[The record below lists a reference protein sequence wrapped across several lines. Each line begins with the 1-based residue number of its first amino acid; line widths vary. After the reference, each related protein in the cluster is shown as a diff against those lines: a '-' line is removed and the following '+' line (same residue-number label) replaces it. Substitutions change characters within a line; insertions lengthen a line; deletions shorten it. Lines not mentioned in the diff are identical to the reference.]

1 MINFFKISQLLTVII
16 AFLLLTVISLP
27 IITNT
32 APLIVPELKWMLVG
46 ERMGEGFMM
55 YKQIWSDVSP
65 LSGFVYWILDLLFG
79 RSQLS
84 YQILALVVIILQGLY
99 FNYSLQKHQLYPEK
113 SNLPLLLYVLCMG
126 LSFDFFTLSPMLMGT
141 TFLLLALDGLFSHI
155 NDEASNDEVFSIG
168 FYIGIATIFNISLA
182 VFAGYAF
189 VCFLLL
195 AATNA
200 RKYFLMLFGFVF
212 TLSLAALFFYMVNGL
227 DDLYYNSILRLLE
240 FRKIYYVSFQDLLL
254 ISSPFLALLVM
265 SAFQL
270 FGGDTRFIHYQIRC
284 QQAMFLWAI
293 FAGLCL
299 LVVPSVA
306 PYQLIILV
314 PAVVFFGTHLLL
326 TIRKKIMA
334 DLIFV
339 SLVLAVFYFNF
350 SNSFSVY
357 SNVDLSR
364 FVVNKAEQN
373 KGFKNKKLLV
383 AGDNLEGYLYNR
395 LATPYLEWTLAERHF
410 NSLEDYVNVI
420 EVYENFRKDMPDV
433 IIDQNGK
440 IEELFTRIPALAHY
454 YFKEQDTNIYIRKG
468 QTSPAAKKV
477 NVK

>member
-1 MINFFKISQLLTVII
+1 LINFFKISQLLTVII
-16 AFLLLTVISLP
+16 AFLLLTVIHLP
-27 IITNT
+27 VITNT
-32 APLIVPELKWMLVG
+32 VPLIVPELKWMLVG
-46 ERMGEGFMM
+46 ERMDEGFMM

-65 LSGFVYWILDLLFG
+65 LSGFVYWMLDLLFG

-84 YQILALVVIILQGLY
+84 YQILALMFVILQGLY

-141 TFLLLALDGLFSHI
+141 TFMLLALDGLFSHI

-168 FYIGIATIFNISLA
+168 FYIGVATLFNLSLA

-189 VCFLLL
+189 ICFLLL

-200 RKYFLMLFGFVF
+200 RKYFLMLFGFIF
-212 TLSLAALFFYMVNGL
+212 TLSLAALFFYMINGL

-240 FRKIYYVSFQDLLL
+240 FRKIYYVSIEDLLL
-254 ISSPFLALLVM
+254 LSSPFLALLLI

-284 QQAMFLWAI
+284 QQAVFLWAI

-326 TIRKKIMA
+326 TVRKKRIA

-339 SLVLAVFYFNF
+339 SFVLAIFYFNF
-350 SNSFSVY
+350 SNAFAAY
-357 SNVDLSR
+357 SRVDLSK
-364 FVVNKAEQN
+364 FIVNQADPD
-373 KGFKNKKLLV
+373 KGYKNKKLLV
-383 AGDNLEGYLYNR
+383 AGDNLDGYLHNR

-410 NSLEDYVNVI
+410 NYLEDYVNVI

-440 IEELFTRIPALAHY
+440 IEELFTRIPALAQY
-454 YFKEQDTNIYIRKG
+454 YSKEKNSNIYIRNG
-468 QTSPAAKKV
+468 QASPAGK
-477 NVK
+477 N

>member
-1 MINFFKISQLLTVII
+1 
-16 AFLLLTVISLP
+16 
-27 IITNT
+27 
-32 APLIVPELKWMLVG
+32 MLVG
-46 ERMGEGFMM
+46 ERMDEGFMM

-65 LSGFVYWILDLLFG
+65 LSGFVYWMLDLLFG

-84 YQILALVVIILQGLY
+84 YQILALMFVILQGLY

-141 TFLLLALDGLFSHI
+141 TFMLLALDGLFSHI

-168 FYIGIATIFNISLA
+168 FYIGVATLFNLSLA

-189 VCFLLL
+189 ICFLLL

-200 RKYFLMLFGFVF
+200 RKYFLMLFGFIF
-212 TLSLAALFFYMVNGL
+212 TLSLAALFFYMINGL

-240 FRKIYYVSFQDLLL
+240 FRKIYYVSIEDLLL
-254 ISSPFLALLVM
+254 LSSPFLALLLI

-284 QQAMFLWAI
+284 QQAVFLWAI

-326 TIRKKIMA
+326 TVRKKRIA

-339 SLVLAVFYFNF
+339 SFVLAIFYFNF
-350 SNSFSVY
+350 SNAFAAY
-357 SNVDLSR
+357 SRVDLSK
-364 FVVNKAEQN
+364 FIVNQADPD
-373 KGFKNKKLLV
+373 KGYKNKKLLV
-383 AGDNLEGYLYNR
+383 AGDNLDGYLHNR

-410 NSLEDYVNVI
+410 NYLEDYVNVI

-440 IEELFTRIPALAHY
+440 IEELFTRIPALAQY
-454 YFKEQDTNIYIRKG
+454 YSKEKNSNIYIRNG
-468 QTSPAAKKV
+468 QASPAGK
-477 NVK
+477 N

>member
-1 MINFFKISQLLTVII
+1 VIH
-16 AFLLLTVISLP
+16 LP
-27 IITNT
+27 VITNT
-32 APLIVPELKWMLVG
+32 VPLIVPELKWMLVG
-46 ERMGEGFMM
+46 ERMDEGFMM

-65 LSGFVYWILDLLFG
+65 LSGFVYWMLDLLFG

-84 YQILALVVIILQGLY
+84 YQILALMFVILQGLY

-141 TFLLLALDGLFSHI
+141 TFMLLALDGLFSHI

-168 FYIGIATIFNISLA
+168 FYIGVATLFNLSLA

-189 VCFLLL
+189 ICFLLL

-200 RKYFLMLFGFVF
+200 RKYFLMLFGFIF
-212 TLSLAALFFYMVNGL
+212 TLSLAALFFYMINGL

-240 FRKIYYVSFQDLLL
+240 FRKIYYVSIEDLLL
-254 ISSPFLALLVM
+254 LSSPFLALLLI

-284 QQAMFLWAI
+284 QQAVFLWAI

-326 TIRKKIMA
+326 TVRKKRIA

-339 SLVLAVFYFNF
+339 SFVLAIFYFNF
-350 SNSFSVY
+350 SNAFAAY
-357 SNVDLSR
+357 SRVDLSK
-364 FVVNKAEQN
+364 FIVNQADPD
-373 KGFKNKKLLV
+373 KGYKNKKLLV
-383 AGDNLEGYLYNR
+383 AGDNLDGYLHNR

-410 NSLEDYVNVI
+410 NYLEDYVNVI

-440 IEELFTRIPALAHY
+440 IEELFTRIPALAQY
-454 YFKEQDTNIYIRKG
+454 YSKEKNSNIYIRNG
-468 QTSPAAKKV
+468 QASPAGK
-477 NVK
+477 N